1 MPCFK
6 RCCCCVTLRL
16 GGITM
21 GIMTLALSAFSIIPM
36 AISFVHR
43 VFLSQVVTHLL
54 NEVQKEKE
62 EDTTGLG
69 SKAPEDAP
77 PAFWGVVTTALSN
90 DGQSNLPPE
99 DDEKV
104 QDLAN
109 VMFYF
114 FIGCIILLVA
124 YLICSVLLII
134 GAAKAKRW
142 LLLPWI
148 IATFLFLLAYL
159 GGVIISIIL
168 IGSRFEILLLLGFAI
183 VEAAIGFYLWV
194 CIVSLFQILGSDEFR
209 NGGGGDWELKPRF
222 TTSYNAVPTHE

>member
-1 MPCFK
+1 MCRFSRRVQDFYCSVQNVQDKQSVVQRCFEPK
-6 RCCCCVTLRL
+6 FCTQRASCTLRKKRHMTDQQIYFSGWTGFVHTCL
-16 GGITM
+16 GLICQFR
-21 GIMTLALSAFSIIPM
+21 ILFRFALLPEVQCTIQKGWHENFVIVQWFSIY
-36 AISFVHR
+36 IS
-43 VFLSQVVTHLL
+43 
-54 NEVQKEKE
+54 
-62 EDTTGLG
+62 G

-134 GAAKAKRW
+134 GAAK
-142 LLLPWI
+142 
-148 IATFLFLLAYL
+148 
-159 GGVIISIIL
+159 
-168 IGSRFEILLLLGFAI
+168 
-183 VEAAIGFYLWV
+183 
-194 CIVSLFQILGSDEFR
+194 VSLSKIWANVGFI
-209 NGGGGDWELKPRF
+209 W
-222 TTSYNAVPTHE
+222 

>member
-1 MPCFK
+1 MPCVK

-43 VFLSQVVTHLL
+43 VFLAQVVTHLL
-54 NEVQKEKE
+54 NEIAEPEKK
-62 EDTTGLG
+62 DGNSG
-69 SKAPEDAP
+69 QPNDV
-77 PAFWGVVTTALSN
+77 AFWGVVKLISTP
-90 DGQSNLPPE
+90 DGVSQLPPE

-109 VMFYF
+109 VMYYF
-114 FIGCIILLVA
+114 FIICIVLLGI
-124 YLICSVLLII
+124 YLICSVLVII

-142 LLLPWI
+142 LMLPWI
-148 IATFLFLLAYL
+148 VGTFLFLLAYL
-159 GGVIISIIL
+159 GGVFISIYL
-168 IGSRFEILLLLGFAI
+168 IGTSRFEILLLLGFAI

-194 CIVSLFQILGSDEFR
+194 CIVSLFQVLGSDEFR
-209 NGGGGDWELKPRF
+209 NGGGANDWELKPRF
-222 TTSYNAVPTHE
+222 TTSYNAVPQHD

>member
-1 MPCFK
+1 MPCVK

-43 VFLSQVVTHLL
+43 VFLAQVVTHLL
-54 NEVQKEKE
+54 EELKKE
-62 EDTTGLG
+62 
-69 SKAPEDAP
+69 PENDGNSGQP
-77 PAFWGVVTTALSN
+77 DVAFWGVVKLISTP
-90 DGQSNLPPE
+90 DGQSQLPPE

-109 VMFYF
+109 IMYYF
-114 FIGCIILLVA
+114 FIICIVLLGI
-124 YLICSVLLII
+124 YLICSILVII

-142 LLLPWI
+142 LMLPWI
-148 IATFLFLLAYL
+148 VGTFLFLLAYL

-168 IGSRFEILLLLGFAI
+168 IGTSRFEILLLLGFAI

-194 CIVSLFQILGSDEFR
+194 CIVSLFQVLGSDEFR
-209 NGGGGDWELKPRF
+209 NGGGANDWELKPRF
-222 TTSYNAVPTHE
+222 TTSYNAVPQHD

>member
-1 MPCFK
+1 MPCVK

-43 VFLSQVVTHLL
+43 VFLAQVVTHLL
-54 NEVQKEKE
+54 NELKK
-62 EDTTGLG
+62 D
-69 SKAPEDAP
+69 PENDGNSGQP
-77 PAFWGVVTTALSN
+77 DVAFWGVVKLISTP
-90 DGQSNLPPE
+90 DGQSQLPPD

-104 QDLAN
+104 QDLAD

-114 FIGCIILLVA
+114 FIICIVLLAV
-124 YLICSVLLII
+124 YLICSILVII

-142 LLLPWI
+142 LMLPWI
-148 IATFLFLLAYL
+148 VGTFLFLLAYL

-168 IGSRFEILLLLGFAI
+168 IGTSRFEILLLLGFAI

-194 CIVSLFQILGSDEFR
+194 CIVSLFQVLGSDEFR
-209 NGGGGDWELKPRF
+209 NGGGANDWELKPRF
-222 TTSYNAVPTHE
+222 TTSYNAVPQHD

>member
-1 MPCFK
+1 MTDQQIYFSGWTRFVHTCLGLICQF
-6 RCCCCVTLRL
+6 RILFRFTLLPEVQCTIQKGRHENFV
-16 GGITM
+16 IVQW
-21 GIMTLALSAFSIIPM
+21 FSIY
-36 AISFVHR
+36 IS
-43 VFLSQVVTHLL
+43 
-54 NEVQKEKE
+54 
-62 EDTTGLG
+62 G

-134 GAAKAKRW
+134 GAAK
-142 LLLPWI
+142 
-148 IATFLFLLAYL
+148 
-159 GGVIISIIL
+159 
-168 IGSRFEILLLLGFAI
+168 
-183 VEAAIGFYLWV
+183 
-194 CIVSLFQILGSDEFR
+194 VSLSKIWANVGFI
-209 NGGGGDWELKPRF
+209 W
-222 TTSYNAVPTHE
+222 